1 MAMPLNFVG
10 VANLDLKTPG
20 AHKGCSTISWENL
33 EAWRLVEKGIDDAL
47 SWCRVYRERDLGR
60 GDLGTRGELAR
71 AREETSR
78 ERGGPAGGALS
89 L

>member
-10 VANLDLKTPG
+10 VANRDLKTPG

-47 SWCRVYRERDLGR
+47 SWCRVYREEASLYQ
-60 GDLGTRGELAR
+60 GDVGVAPFFQK
-71 AREETSR
+71 AWKPTSN
-78 ERGGPAGGALS
+78 AS
-89 L
+89 